1 MKKQSE
7 KDRVRKLLQDKA
19 SVRLDIG
26 CGENKKPGSIGV
38 DFREMEGVDIVQD
51 LTMFPWKNIPDEC
64 ADVVMASHVLEH
76 INPAS
81 SDPRT
86 AALIKLLTK
95 KKVLTANEVKEYI
108 GDYEFLGGFVRFMDE
123 IWRILKKDGQLIFSV
138 PFAGSPGFWQDPT
151 HVNPMTHVTL
161 AYFDP
166 LAKDK
171 AGNQYHLYTIYRPKP
186 YKLQTCFYDTNG
198 FMEIAMNKRQID
210 PSYKTLEDTLVDKKL
225 KKD

>member
-1 MKKQSE
+1 MKKSE
-7 KDRVRKLLQDKA
+7 KDRVKKLLQDKA

-64 ADVVMASHVLEH
+64 ADVIMASHVLEH
-76 INPAS
+76 INPSS
-81 SDPRT
+81 SDPRLS
-86 AALIKLLTK
+86 ALIKLLTGK
-95 KKVLTANEVKEYI
+95 GVMTKEEVKENI
-108 GDYEFLGGFVRFMDE
+108 GDHEFLGGFVRFMDE

-166 LAKDK
+166 LAKDS
-171 AGNQYHLYTIYRPKP
+171 AGNLYNLYTIYRPKP
-186 YKLQTCFYDTNG
+186 FKLQTCYYSTVG